1 MTLVQCRSA
10 SARRLPAF
18 GVRKAGVAALVAGAL
33 IAWTAAPAAAAP
45 APESFSE
52 LAKKVTPAVVN
63 IQTTQTMAERGQDMP
78 DMPFPPGSPF
88 EEFFKHFGPFGGDG
102 FGEPQPRGPM
112 NALGSGFVIDED
124 GHVVTNNH
132 VVQGADEIQV
142 RFADG
147 REFAATLLGTDPETD
162 LALLKIESDET
173 LPFVE
178 WGNSDELEVGDWVM
192 AVGNPFG
199 LGGSVT
205 AGIVSARGR
214 DIRSGPYDDFI
225 QTDAAINRGNSG
237 GPMFNLE
244 GSVVGIN
251 TAIYSPSGGSV
262 GIGFAIPS
270 ALAQNVVAQLMEDGN
285 VERGWLGVRIQTVTP
300 EIANALGLDAAD
312 GALVAGLLPDSP
324 AADALRQGDVI
335 LGFDGAP
342 VAEIRDLT
350 RSVAAVPAGETV
362 DVEIWRDGE
371 RKTVSIEIGARPGQQ
386 MAAVE
391 RGENGA
397 TTTPELGLSVAPLD
411 QRMRERLS
419 LSAEDVGV
427 VVVQVDPGGKGAEH
441 GIERGDVIRAVNGEA
456 VANPR
461 DLAVAID
468 NVDADSV
475 LLLITRDGDDIYVG
489 IDLT

>member
-1 MTLVQCRSA
+1 MTLVQCRPA
-10 SARRLPAF
+10 SERRLPAF
-18 GVRKAGVAALVAGAL
+18 GVRKAGVAVLIAGAM
-33 IAWTAAPAAAAP
+33 IAWTAAPAMAAS
-45 APESFSE
+45 APESFSD

-88 EEFFKHFGPFGGDG
+88 EEFFKHFGPFGGEG
-102 FGEPQPRGPM
+102 APEGPM
-112 NALGSGFVIDED
+112 NALGSGFVIDTD

-132 VVQGADEIQV
+132 VVQSADKIQIK
-142 RFADG
+142 FGDG
-147 REFAATLLGTDPETD
+147 REFDAVLIGSDPETD

-173 LPFVE
+173 LPYVE

-199 LGGSVT
+199 LGGTVT

-237 GPMFNLE
+237 GPMFDLDGN
-244 GSVVGIN
+244 VVGIN

-270 ALAQNVVAQLMEDGN
+270 ALAQNVVAQLMEDGS
-285 VERGWLGVRIQTVTP
+285 VERGWLGVRIQPVTP
-300 EIANALGLDAAD
+300 EIADALGLDATS

-324 AADALRQGDVI
+324 ATGALRQGDVI
-335 LGFDGAP
+335 VGFGGAP
-342 VAEIRDLT
+342 VAELRDLT
-350 RSVAAVPAGETV
+350 RSVAAISAGETV
-362 DVEIWRDGE
+362 DVEIWRDGSRE
-371 RKTVSIEIGARPGQQ
+371 TVVVEIGARPGQQ

-391 RGENGA
+391 QGEANAA
-397 TTTPELGLSVAPLD
+397 TTPQLGLSVAPLD
-411 QRMRERLS
+411 ERMRAQLE

-427 VVVQVDPGGKGAEH
+427 VVVQVDPSGKGAEH

-456 VANPR
+456 VADPN
-461 DLAVAID
+461 DLATAID
-468 NVDADSV
+468 AVEADSV

-489 IDLT
+489 IDLKA

>member
-1 MTLVQCRSA
+1 MTHVQERPA
-10 SARRLPAF
+10 SARRPSAF
-18 GVRKAGVAALVAGAL
+18 DIRKAGVTALVAGAM
-33 IAWTAAPAAAAP
+33 IAWTAASAAAAS
-45 APESFSE
+45 APESFSD

-63 IQTTQTMAERGQDMP
+63 IQTTQTMAEHGQDMP
-78 DMPFPPGSPF
+78 DIPFPPGSPF
-88 EEFFKHFGPFGGDG
+88 EEFFRHFGPFGGEG
-102 FGEPQPRGPM
+102 APEGPM
-112 NALGSGFVIDED
+112 NALGSGFVIDAA

-132 VVQGADEIQV
+132 VVQSADEIQV
-142 RFADG
+142 RFGDG
-147 REFAATLLGTDPETD
+147 REFDAVLIGTDPETD

-173 LPFVE
+173 LPYVE

-237 GPMFNLE
+237 GPMFDLD

-270 ALAQNVVAQLMEDGN
+270 TLAQDVVAQLMEDGS
-285 VERGWLGVRIQTVTP
+285 VERGWLGVRIQPVTP
-300 EIANALGLDAAD
+300 EIADALGLDD
-312 GALVAGLLPDSP
+312 DGGALVAGLLPDSP
-324 AADALRQGDVI
+324 AVGTLRQGDVI
-335 LGFDGAP
+335 VGFDGAP
-342 VAEIRDLT
+342 VAELRDLT
-350 RSVAAVPAGETV
+350 RSVAAISAGETV
-362 DVEIWRDGE
+362 DVEIWRDGTRE
-371 RKTVSIEIGARPGQQ
+371 TVAVEIGARPGQQ

-391 RGENGA
+391 QSEGSA
-397 TTTPELGLSVAPLD
+397 ATTPELGLSVAPLD
-411 QRMRERLS
+411 ERMRAQLE

-427 VVVQVDPGGKGAEH
+427 VVVQVDPTGKGAEH
-441 GIERGDVIRAVNGEA
+441 GIARGDVIRSVNGE
-456 VANPR
+456 VIANPVE
-461 DLAVAID
+461 LTAAIEK
-468 NVDADSV
+468 VDADSV

-489 IDLT
+489 IDLKT